1 RPCAGEPAVTNH
13 QSVLQTGT
21 TRSRE
26 VAAPVGVTSEEAE
39 NAPRLRVANGE
50 DSQESA
56 PPLQRRVETQ
66 TAITQDSSTQILW
79 RWRCNEPC
87 SYPERYLDRG
97 TSGSLLMAFPGT
109 GNKGVPSTCALY
121 RTRASADP
129 RAPPETRRAS

>member
-1 RPCAGEPAVTNH
+1 MVCLGLPRPCAGEPAVTNH

-56 PPLQRRVETQ
+56 PPLQRRVDTH
-66 TAITQDSSTQILW
+66 TAITQDSSTPVPW
-79 RWRCNEPC
+79 RWRSRPA
-87 SYPERYLDRG
+87 RIRG
-97 TSGSLLMAFPGT
+97 LQ
-109 GNKGVPSTCALY
+109 
-121 RTRASADP
+121 RTRTFPQGLSKP
-129 RAPPETRRAS
+129 RHTRP